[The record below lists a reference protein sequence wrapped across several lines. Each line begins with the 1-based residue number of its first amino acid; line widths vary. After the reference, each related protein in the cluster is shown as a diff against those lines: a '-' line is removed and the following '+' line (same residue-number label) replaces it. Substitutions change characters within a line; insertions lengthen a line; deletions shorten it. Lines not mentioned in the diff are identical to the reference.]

1 MKHNT
6 HNNGAANKPS
16 SQPSQAPEQVAPAAP
31 KASAPSDVTVA
42 HDSEFTI
49 QITKTT
55 TPKDIRDWI
64 AKLDELVAQKKKR
77 VRDDLAAQVNGLLA
91 DNEYTVEE
99 LLGAR
104 ILPSTA
110 DLAELAR
117 KNKEASR
124 ARAMQKADSTL

>member
-1 MKHNT
+1 MKHN
-6 HNNGAANKPS
+6 HNAKPS
-16 SQPSQAPEQVAPAAP
+16 DAP
-31 KASAPSDVTVA
+31 KPVQAMPSAKANPADVTIS

-55 TPKDIRDWI
+55 TPKDIREWT
-64 AKLDELVAQKKKR
+64 AKLEELVAQKKKR
-77 VRDDLAAQVNGLLA
+77 VRDDLAKQVNGLLA

-110 DLAELAR
+110 DLAEMSR
-117 KNKEASR
+117 KTRNAAKER
-124 ARAMQKADSTL
+124 ALQSAAAA

>member
-1 MKHNT
+1 MKPT
-6 HNNGAANKPS
+6 NNDAK
-16 SQPSQAPEQVAPAAP
+16 PAAAKP
-31 KASAPSDVTVA
+31 ADITIS

-49 QITKTT
+49 QITKAT
-55 TPKDIRDWI
+55 TPKDLREWI
-64 AKLDELVAQKKKR
+64 AKLDEMVERKKKR

-110 DLAELAR
+110 DLANMAR
-117 KNKEASR
+117 ENKEA
-124 ARAMQKADSTL
+124 ARQKAMKSADSAV